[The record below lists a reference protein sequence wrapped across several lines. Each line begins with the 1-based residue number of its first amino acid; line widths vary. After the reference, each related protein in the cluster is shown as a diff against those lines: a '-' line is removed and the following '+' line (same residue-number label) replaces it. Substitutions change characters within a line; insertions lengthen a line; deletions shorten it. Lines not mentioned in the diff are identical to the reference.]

1 VPGVGIDLL
10 EIDRL
15 ELALRR
21 YPGLAERVFTAAE
34 REYAA
39 ARARPGRHLAA
50 RFAAKEAVV
59 KALGLR
65 GFGLGEIEVLAGE
78 PPTVRLR
85 GRAAEAA
92 AGRQV
97 DISLT
102 HSRESAAAIAIA
114 GERPGAAQLA
124 RERRFEVATC
134 RPEGDK

>member
-1 VPGVGIDLL
+1 MAGVGIDLL
-10 EIDRL
+10 EIDRMERAL
-15 ELALRR
+15 ERHPR
-21 YPGLAERVFTAAE
+21 LAERVFTSGE

-65 GFGLGEIEVLAGE
+65 GGFGFREIEVVAGE
-78 PPTVRLR
+78 PPTVRLS

-92 AGRQV
+92 AGLQV

-102 HSRESAAAIAIA
+102 HSRDNAAA
-114 GERPGAAQLA
+114 
-124 RERRFEVATC
+124 VAVAH
-134 RPEGDK
+134 E

>member
-1 VPGVGIDLL
+1 VAGVGIDLL

-15 ELALRR
+15 ERALARHPR
-21 YPGLAERVFTAAE
+21 LAERVFTAGE

-59 KALGLR
+59 KALGLA
-65 GFGLGEIEVLAGE
+65 GGLGFRDIEVVAGE
-78 PPTVRLR
+78 PPTVRLS

-92 AGRQV
+92 GERRI

-102 HSRESAAAIAIA
+102 HSRENAAAVAV
-114 GERPGAAQLA
+114 A
-124 RERRFEVATC
+124 RRV
-134 RPEGDK
+134 